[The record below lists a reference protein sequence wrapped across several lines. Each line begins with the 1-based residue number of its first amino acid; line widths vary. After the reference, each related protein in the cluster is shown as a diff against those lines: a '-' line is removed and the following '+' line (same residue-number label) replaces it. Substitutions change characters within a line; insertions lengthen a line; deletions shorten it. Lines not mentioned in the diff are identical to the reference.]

1 MKKGDFKFVLN
12 RDKFII
18 ARVRVYDVTDTH
30 VRIQNVI
37 NNDVCPPILPIPL
50 DKVDT
55 TIYGN
60 YQMAKIELGTYIY
73 KNYKNIDRD
82 TIVEMSGSRVLMD
95 IETVQSLI
103 AFVEKYS
110 PENLI

>member
-18 ARVRVYDVTDTH
+18 ARIRVYDVTDTH

-50 DKVDT
+50 VKVDS
-55 TIYGN
+55 TIFGN
-60 YQMAKIELGTYIY
+60 YQQAKIELGIYVY
-73 KNYKNIDRD
+73 KNYKNIKGTDVV
-82 TIVEMSGSRVLMD
+82 TMGAFNILMD
-95 IETVQSLI
+95 VETIKDLVT
-103 AFVEKYS
+103 FVEKYA
-110 PENLI
+110 PEKLI

>member
-60 YQMAKIELGTYIY
+60 YQMAKIELGTYIHKY
-73 KNYKNIDRD
+73 HKNINSE
-82 TIVEMSGSRVLMD
+82 TIITMGNFNTLMD
-95 IETVQSLI
+95 IEVMKELI
-103 AFVEKYS
+103 TFVEKYA
-110 PENLI
+110 PEQLI